1 MAPAAFD
8 ADALISMFES
18 ASTSQ
23 STRLQKA
30 VKEATLAALRGRE
43 LTLGNIRSSL
53 DAVAK
58 AVTAGAMKNPLSG
71 VDATALLDRAVA
83 GMDEALVKAVQANQ
97 TALQQLIDCGV
108 DLREKHLKKALDD
121 LDKFDGLLVG
131 AVKKAAEAAGPMA
144 APWQQMLAKLNAG
157 GTLSGMSAAGA
168 VEGFADQMQAALKGS
183 RVAGLRAAQAL
194 AESYVAMAS
203 GVLTGMTAA
212 LQPAKAPAAPAPRPA
227 RGKKA

>member
-1 MAPAAFD
+1 MAKSVFD
-8 ADALISMFES
+8 AEALISMFEGAS
-18 ASTSQ
+18 ATQ
-23 STRLQKA
+23 SARLQKA
-30 VKEATLAALRGRE
+30 VTEATLAALRGRE

-58 AVTAGAMKNPLSG
+58 AVTAGAAKNPLVG
-71 VDATALLDRAVA
+71 ADASALIDRAVA

-97 TALQQLIDCGV
+97 TALQQLVDRGV

-144 APWQQMLAKLNAG
+144 APWQQMLEKLNAG
-157 GTLSGMSAAGA
+157 GTLSGLSAAGA
-168 VEGFADQMQAALKGS
+168 AEGFADQMQAALKGS
-183 RVAGLRAAQAL
+183 RTAGLRAAQVL

-212 LQPAKAPAAPAPRPA
+212 LQPSAAAPAAKTSRA
-227 RGKKA
+227 KKA